1 MIDLHSHILPNV
13 DDGSKDMSMSIEM
26 IKEAIKCGTRKIVAT
41 PHYAKGYYTNEYN
54 KIKEIFPEFKEK
66 IEEELDIQIYHGQ
79 EVYFTENIL
88 EEFKRGNIG
97 TINDSRYM
105 LIEFPPLDF
114 KVDSLDYLYEL
125 QIRDIV
131 PVVAHPER
139 YRAVMRNP
147 EILNEFIEA
156 GCLFQLNGTS
166 LHGAFGKEAQKASKI
181 LLNNGV
187 YNFIGSD
194 AHRNDKRTMN
204 LTESFEII
212 KKSDKRYLDLMVQSS
227 ESLLENKE
235 VIYQGEKI
243 KVKKGIFSFIGLK

>member
-1 MIDLHSHILPNV
+1 MIDLHSHRLPNV
-13 DDGSKDMSMSIEM
+13 DDGSKDMNMSIEM
-26 IKEAIKCGTRKIVAT
+26 IKEAIKCGTKKIVAT

-54 KIKEIFPEFKEK
+54 KIKEIFPEFKDK
-66 IEEELDIQIYHGQ
+66 IEKELDVEIYHGQ

-88 EEFKRGNIG
+88 EEFKMGNIG

-105 LIEFPPLDF
+105 LVEFPPMDF
-114 KVDSLDYLYEL
+114 KVESLDYLYEL

-139 YRAVMRNP
+139 YRAVMKNP

-166 LHGAFGKEAQKASKI
+166 LHGAFGKESQKASRI
-181 LLNNGV
+181 LLNSGV

-194 AHRNDKRTMN
+194 AHRSDKRTMN
-204 LTESFEII
+204 LTESIEII
-212 KKSDKRYLDLMVQSS
+212 KKSNKNYLDLMRESS
-227 ESLLENKE
+227 ELLLENKE
-235 VIYQGEKI
+235 VTYQGEKI

>member
-13 DDGSKDMSMSIEM
+13 DDGSKDMNMSIEM
-26 IKEAIKCGTRKIVAT
+26 IKEAIKCGTKKIVAT

-54 KIKEIFPEFKEK
+54 KIKEIFPEFKDK
-66 IEEELDIQIYHGQ
+66 IEKELDVEIYHGQ

-88 EEFKRGNIG
+88 EEFKMGNIG

-105 LIEFPPLDF
+105 LVEFPPMDF
-114 KVDSLDYLYEL
+114 KVESLDYLYEL

-139 YRAVMRNP
+139 YRAVMKNP
-147 EILNEFIEA
+147 DMLNEFIEA

-166 LHGAFGKEAQKASKI
+166 LHGAFGKESQKASRI
-181 LLNNGV
+181 LLNSGV

-194 AHRNDKRTMN
+194 AHRSDKRTMN
-204 LTESFEII
+204 LTESIEII
-212 KKSDKRYLDLMVQSS
+212 KKSNKNYLDLMRESS
-227 ESLLENKE
+227 ELLLENKE
-235 VIYQGEKI
+235 VTYQGEKI

>member
-13 DDGSKDMSMSIEM
+13 DDGSKDMNMSIEM
-26 IKEAIKCGTRKIVAT
+26 IKEAIKCGTKKIVAT

-54 KIKEIFPEFKEK
+54 KIKEIFPEFKDK
-66 IEEELDIQIYHGQ
+66 IEKELDVEIYHGQ

-88 EEFKRGNIG
+88 EEFKMGNIG

-105 LIEFPPLDF
+105 LVEFPPMDF
-114 KVDSLDYLYEL
+114 KVESLDYLYEL

-139 YRAVMRNP
+139 YRAVMKNP

-166 LHGAFGKEAQKASKI
+166 LHGAFGKESQKASRI
-181 LLNNGV
+181 LLNSGV

-194 AHRNDKRTMN
+194 AHRSDKRTMN
-204 LTESFEII
+204 LTESIEII
-212 KKSDKRYLDLMVQSS
+212 KKSNKNYLDLMRESS
-227 ESLLENKE
+227 ELLLENEE
-235 VIYQGEKI
+235 VTYQGEKI

>member
-13 DDGSKDMSMSIEM
+13 DDGSKDMNMSIEM
-26 IKEAIKCGTRKIVAT
+26 IKEAIKCGTKKIVAT

-54 KIKEIFPEFKEK
+54 KIKEIFPEFKDK
-66 IEEELDIQIYHGQ
+66 IEKELDVEIYHGQ

-88 EEFKRGNIG
+88 EEFKMGNIG

-105 LIEFPPLDF
+105 LVEFPPMDF
-114 KVDSLDYLYEL
+114 KVESLDYLYEL

-139 YRAVMRNP
+139 YRAVMKNP

-166 LHGAFGKEAQKASKI
+166 LHGAFGKESQKASRI
-181 LLNNGV
+181 LLNSGV

-194 AHRNDKRTMN
+194 AHRSDKRTMN
-204 LTESFEII
+204 LTESIEIV
-212 KKSDKRYLDLMVQSS
+212 KKSNKNYLDLMRESS
-227 ESLLENKE
+227 ELLLENKE
-235 VIYQGEKI
+235 VTYQGEKI

>member
-13 DDGSKDMSMSIEM
+13 DDGSKDMNMSIEM
-26 IKEAIKCGTRKIVAT
+26 IKEAIKCGTKKIVAT

-54 KIKEIFPEFKEK
+54 KIKEIFPEFKDK
-66 IEEELDIQIYHGQ
+66 IKKELDVEIYHGQ

-88 EEFKRGNIG
+88 EEFKMGNIG

-105 LIEFPPLDF
+105 LVEFPPMDF
-114 KVDSLDYLYEL
+114 KVESLDYLYEL

-139 YRAVMRNP
+139 YRAVMKNP
-147 EILNEFIEA
+147 DMLNEFIEA

-166 LHGAFGKEAQKASKI
+166 LHGAFGKESQKASRI
-181 LLNNGV
+181 LLNSGV

-194 AHRNDKRTMN
+194 AHRSDKRTMN
-204 LTESFEII
+204 LTESIEII
-212 KKSDKRYLDLMVQSS
+212 KKSNKNYLDLMRESS
-227 ESLLENKE
+227 ELLLENKE
-235 VIYQGEKI
+235 VTYQGEKI